1 MNEKIEQLLKD
12 FVAQGYS
19 RDEILKAF
27 KGLLDEQKITQEQ
40 YDYCVIKLSNPKQ
53 EENKSVEATIPQVSK
68 KPEEETDEESKR
80 RILKN
85 YFNE

>member
-12 FVAQGYS
+12 FTAQGYTK
-19 RDEILKAF
+19 DEILKAF
-27 KGLLDEQKITQEQ
+27 KNLLDEQKITQEQ
-40 YDYCVIKLSNPKQ
+40 YDYCVMKLSNSNQ
-53 EENKSVEATIPQVSK
+53 EENKSIESTIPQVK
-68 KPEEETDEESKR
+68 ENPEEETEEESKR